1 MSRWKY
7 RTESVTVD
15 ENTVTVRGLTAGE
28 RTQFAETSKKVKEAK
43 AAGTT
48 DPAAAMSVPR
58 MVAKFGIVANPPL
71 TDDDL
76 TTMPGDLLD
85 AAVTKILELSGVK
98 SEKKAGTEAEPA
110 AEELPL
116 H

>member
-7 RTESVTVD
+7 RTEKVTID

-28 RTQFAETSKKVKEAK
+28 RLAFAEVSKKMRDAK

-48 DPAAAMSVPR
+48 DPAANQSVPR
-58 MVAKFGIVANPPL
+58 MVAKFGIVAEPPL
-71 TDDDL
+71 TDEDL
-76 TTMPGDLLD
+76 TDMPGNLLD
-85 AAVTKILELSGVK
+85 AVVTKILELSGVK
-98 SEKKAGTEAEPA
+98 GDEKDEKKETLAV
-110 AEELPL
+110 

>member
-1 MSRWKY
+1 VSRWKY
-7 RTESVTVD
+7 RTETVTVD
-15 ENTVTVRGLTAGE
+15 ENTVIVRGLTAGE
-28 RTQFAETSKKVKEAK
+28 RTHFMETSKKIKEAK

-48 DPAAAMSVPR
+48 DTAAAMSVPR
-58 MVAKFGIVANPPL
+58 MVAKFGIV
-71 TDDDL
+71 TDPTLSDEDL

-98 SEKKAGTEAEPA
+98 SEKKAGTGADEDD
-110 AEELPL
+110 LPL

>member
-7 RTESVTVD
+7 RTEAVTVD

-28 RTQFAETSKKVKEAK
+28 RMQFAETSKKIKDAK

-48 DPAAAMSVPR
+48 EPATNMSVPR
-58 MVAKFGIVANPPL
+58 MVAKFGIVADPLL
-71 TDDDL
+71 TDQDL
-76 TTMPGDLLD
+76 TDMPGDLLD

-98 SEKKAGTEAEPA
+98 GDEKDEKKEPPA
-110 AEELPL
+110 V

>member
-1 MSRWKY
+1 VSRWKY
-7 RTESVTVD
+7 RTETVTVD
-15 ENTVTVRGLTAGE
+15 ENSVTVRGLTAGE
-28 RTQFAETSKKVKEAK
+28 RTQFAETSKRVKDAK
-43 AAGTT
+43 AAGNV
-48 DPAAAMSVPR
+48 DPGAAMNVPR

-76 TTMPGDLLD
+76 TSMPGDLLD

-98 SEKKAGTEAEPA
+98 AEKKADPAEP
-110 AEELPL
+110 EDLPL